1 MEGWEGCLLQKYMIY
16 KYEILKE
23 SVKILYNYIKRMFIF
38 RDEWENISE
47 KNVLWA
53 TQFLLKMYLDRP
65 TLVPWIG
72 KDKWTFLKLL
82 YVL

>member
-1 MEGWEGCLLQKYMIY
+1 MIY

-23 SVKILYNYIKRMFIF
+23 SVKILYNYTKRMFILGINEKTF
-38 RDEWENISE
+38 QK
-47 KNVLWA
+47 KNVLRA
-53 TQFLLKMYLDRP
+53 TQFLLKMYLNRP